1 MLETVGAGT
10 SDSEIELVVEGKAE
24 IGEGP
29 SWDARKG
36 VLYWVDIPKGKI
48 HTYDAVRDI
57 DRSISIQGCV
67 SSVVPR
73 VNDDDDV
80 MVTLQHGFYKLNTST
95 ADFSLISE
103 VEQDLPDNRFND
115 GKCDTRGRLWA
126 GTMNVKEK
134 EATGALYR
142 LEGSRVE
149 RMLSNVTISNGIG
162 WSPDDATMYYID
174 TPTRMVSAFDYD
186 IDRGSIGRQR
196 IAFNFTSQGG
206 APDGMAVDEEGMPW
220 IAHWG
225 GSKVSRWNPRTGQV
239 VDQILVPAPNVSSC
253 CFGGTHMD
261 ELYVTTA
268 REGLDPTLLSRYP
281 SSGGL
286 FRVRPGVRGLPTNC
300 FVYQ

>member
-1 MLETVGAGT
+1 MLETVGVGT
-10 SDSEIELVVEGKAE
+10 SDSEIELVVDGKAE

-36 VLYWVDIPKGKI
+36 VLYWVDIQKGQI
-48 HTYDAVRDI
+48 HTYDTVRDI
-57 DRSISIQGCV
+57 DRTISIQGYV

-73 VNDDDDV
+73 VNDDDV
-80 MVTLQHGFYKLNTST
+80 MVTLQHGFYKLNTRT

-103 VEQDLPDNRFND
+103 VEQDLPSNRFND

-126 GTMNVKEK
+126 GTMNINEK

-162 WSPDDATMYYID
+162 WSPDNATMYYID
-174 TPTRMVSAFDYD
+174 TPTRIVSAFDYD
-186 IDRGSIGRQR
+186 IDRGSIGRR
-196 IAFNFTSQGG
+196 RTAFNFSSQGG
-206 APDGMAVDEEGMPW
+206 VPDGMAVDEEGMPW

-225 GSKVSRWNPRTGQV
+225 GSKVSRWNPRTGKA

-253 CFGGTHMD
+253 CFGGTHLD

-268 REGLDPTLLSRYP
+268 REGLDPTLLSMYP

-286 FRVRPGVRGLPTNC
+286 FRVRPGVKGLPTNC
-300 FVYQ
+300 FAHQ